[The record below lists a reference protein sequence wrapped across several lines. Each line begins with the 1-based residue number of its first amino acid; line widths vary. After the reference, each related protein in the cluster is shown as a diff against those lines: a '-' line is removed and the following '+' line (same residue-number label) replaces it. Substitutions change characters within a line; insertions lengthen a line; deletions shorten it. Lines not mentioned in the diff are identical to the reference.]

1 MYLGKCI
8 HTLFFMVKK
17 HMGLTDNYGD
27 KIKFIA
33 EELEEPITWQYLQN
47 CPRNATYVSN
57 RLAKSLLDAVN
68 SYYKAHQLKEIR
80 EAPFF
85 SLTTDEAENSSHKEC
100 SLIFITY
107 YSLPKS
113 RVTNTFL
120 GIVNLNGKTTSQIMD
135 ALKVFFEAKADFK
148 EEFDQTCYI
157 FILIVVITD

>member
-120 GIVNLNGKTTSQIMD
+120 GIMD